1 MTEPPSV
8 PPETQ
13 ATTDDEALEVR
24 SGLARSTAAMTA
36 GTVISRV
43 TGVLRLAVLAATLG
57 VTETRFTDTY
67 NLANMAPNI
76 LYELVLGGVI
86 TAVFVPVFV
95 ELLHKD
101 DRDEAWRDL
110 SGIVN
115 WALLGLTALAI
126 VGMIAAPW
134 IAEFY
139 ASRLGGEVGRDQQ
152 RVITFLLRLFIPQVV
167 FYGIYFMGSGL
178 LNAHKRF
185 ALPMFTP
192 IMNNI
197 VLIVVLIVFHRMY
210 GLVEIDTVTTP
221 QLLLLGLGTTASV
234 APMGLL
240 LLPSIRKLGGYRLT
254 LSVDREL
261 VRKLV
266 RLSGYIT
273 GTVAA
278 NQLGYLVVQWL
289 ANARQ
294 GGYTAYLS
302 AFAFF
307 LLPIG
312 LFVWSLTTALAPT
325 LSRNALTES
334 WDAFKG
340 DLSTG
345 LRATMFLT
353 LPATA
358 GFLLLGEPL
367 VEAFLRH
374 GVVTAGSTELIVD
387 VLTFLVLG
395 LVQFSL
401 FQVLTRAFYAMQN
414 GKTPFLV
421 NCLVIGVNVAI
432 NIPMYSWL
440 GIKGLAAGHAIAYT
454 LGVLFLTRSLTDRI
468 GDLDVAGIWRSFLRM
483 AAATAGMSVLVWAI
497 VRGVGAWLG
506 TTGTT
511 APVVILVVATLVGGV
526 AYLALAA
533 AFKVEELSYVRNV
546 IARRRGAQASG

>member
-1 MTEPPSV
+1 MSE
-8 PPETQ
+8 
-13 ATTDDEALEVR
+13 EAQEVR
-24 SGLARSTAAMTA
+24 SGLARSTALMTA

-101 DRDEAWRDL
+101 DPEEAWRDL

-115 WALLGLTALAI
+115 WSLLGLTALAI

-139 ASRLGGEVGRDQQ
+139 ASRLGGELGRDQQ

-167 FYGIYFMGSGL
+167 FYGIYFMSSGL

-192 IMNNI
+192 IANNI
-197 VLIVVLIVFHRMY
+197 VLIAVLIAFHQMY
-210 GLVEIDTVTTP
+210 GLVDIDSVTTP

-234 APMGLL
+234 APMGLM
-240 LLPSIRKLGGYRLT
+240 LLPAVRRLGGYRLT
-254 LSVDREL
+254 LAVDRTL

-266 RLSGYIT
+266 RLSAYIT

-278 NQLGYLVVQWL
+278 NQIGYLVVQWL

-325 LSRNALTES
+325 LSRNALIEDWT
-334 WDAFKG
+334 AFKA
-340 DLSTG
+340 DLMTG
-345 LRATMFLT
+345 LRATTFLT

-358 GFLLLGEPL
+358 GFLLLARPL

-374 GVVTAGSTELIVD
+374 GVVTAGSTDLIVD
-387 VLTFLVLG
+387 VLMFLVLG

-414 GKTPFLV
+414 GRTPFLV
-421 NCLVIGVNVAI
+421 NCLVIGVNIAI
-432 NIPMYSWL
+432 NIAMYRWL

-454 LGVLFLTRSLTDRI
+454 LGVIFLTRALTRRI
-468 GDLDVAGIWRSFLRM
+468 GQLELRPAMRSFVAM
-483 AAATAGMSVLVWAI
+483 FAATAGMSVVVWATQR
-497 VRGVGAWLG
+497 VVEMWLGASG
-506 TTGTT
+506 TTG
-511 APVVILVVATLVGGV
+511 PLVSLLLATLVGGA
-526 AYLALAA
+526 AYLLLAGLL
-533 AFKVEELSYVRNV
+533 KVEELDYVRNV
-546 IARRRGAQASG
+546 IARRRQRAQSPG

>member
-1 MTEPPSV
+1 
-8 PPETQ
+8 
-13 ATTDDEALEVR
+13 
-24 SGLARSTAAMTA
+24 MTA

-101 DRDEAWRDL
+101 DPEEAWRDL

-115 WALLGLTALAI
+115 WSLLGLTALA
-126 VGMIAAPW
+126 VLGMVAAPW
-134 IAEFY
+134 IAGFY
-139 ASRLGGEVGRDQQ
+139 ASRLGGELGADQQ

-167 FYGIYFMGSGL
+167 FYGIYFMSSGL

-192 IMNNI
+192 IANNI
-197 VLIVVLIVFHRMY
+197 VLIIVLVVFHQSY
-210 GLVEIDTVTTP
+210 GLVDIDSVTTP

-234 APMGLL
+234 APMGLM
-240 LLPSIRKLGGYRLT
+240 LLPSVRRLGGYRLT
-254 LSVDREL
+254 LAVDRAL

-266 RLSGYIT
+266 RLSAYIT

-278 NQLGYLVVQWL
+278 NQIGYLVVQWL

-325 LSRNALTES
+325 LSRNALIEE
-334 WDAFKG
+334 WDAFKA
-340 DLSTG
+340 DLMTG
-345 LRATMFLT
+345 LRATTFLT

-358 GFLLLGEPL
+358 GFLLLATPL

-414 GKTPFLV
+414 GRTPFLV
-421 NCLVIGVNVAI
+421 NCLVIGVNIAI
-432 NIPMYSWL
+432 NIPMYGWL

-454 LGVLFLTRSLTDRI
+454 IGVFFLTRSLTRRV
-468 GDLDVAGIWRSFLRM
+468 GTLGLRSAARSFARM
-483 AAATAGMSVLVWAI
+483 GAATVGMSGLVWVTQRA
-497 VRGVGAWLG
+497 VEAWLG
-506 TTGTT
+506 SSGTTG
-511 APVVILVVATLVGGV
+511 PLVSLLLATVVGGV

-533 AFKVEELSYVRNV
+533 LFKVEELDYVRNV
-546 IARRRGAQASG
+546 IARRRADQPS

>member
-1 MTEPPSV
+1 VTEPPSV

-13 ATTDDEALEVR
+13 TATDDKALEVR

-101 DRDEAWRDL
+101 DRNEAWRDL

-139 ASRLGGEVGRDQQ
+139 ASRLGGELGRDQQ

-325 LSRNALTES
+325 LSRNALTEN

-345 LRATMFLT
+345 LRATIFLT

-358 GFLLLGEPL
+358 GFLLLGDPL

-401 FQVLTRAFYAMQN
+401 FQVLSRAFYAMQN

-432 NIPMYSWL
+432 NIPMYGWL

-468 GDLDVAGIWRSFLRM
+468 GDLDVRGIWRSFLRM

-511 APVVILVVATLVGGV
+511 APVVILMVATLVGGL